1 MVVGETLGQAAQEGE
16 KQRSGGISKHWRI
29 QEGSV
34 IIRMCAPPVF
44 STIVSKGLNNTRKS
58 NLHKK
63 NWHDLDIRLPYF
75 YRHTDNDRKL
85 PNVAPPPPTGSLDGS
100 FLIIFSV
107 KLKVDSWMERR
118 EPIKMPCPINTWHCG
133 GVCILHNDITIIPTC
148 PKVILTESMTHC
160 CDTPPF

>member
-63 NWHDLDIRLPYF
+63 NDMILTF
-75 YRHTDNDRKL
+75 AYRIFTDTLTMTENYQML
-85 PNVAPPPPTGSLDGS
+85 PPPPTGSLDGS